1 MSPRSL
7 GAFTPVRAYTN
18 TLGFFLHSL
27 CVTHSPTPAMLSFK
41 NGHSETWVCV
51 NGLDGWDILD
61 ILGPLYSFAV
71 DKSDVQESVCRRIT
85 GESPQTLFKKSRSFV
100 SC

>member
-27 CVTHSPTPAMLSFK
+27 CVTHSPTPAMLFFI
-41 NGHSETWVCV
+41 NRHSETWVCV

-61 ILGPLYSFAV
+61 MLGPLYSFAV

-85 GESPQTLFKKSRSFV
+85 TSLSATLLLK
-100 SC
+100 